1 MVQIDVIYEGGLHTQ
16 CVHGPSKAEVATDA
30 PKDNHGRGESFSPT
44 DLATTALASC
54 MLTVMGIKAQQHDW
68 NLHGMKASCEK
79 HMTADP
85 VRRIGRIVVRFA
97 LASSLDEKARGILE
111 KTARTC
117 PVAMSLNPEIDLDVH
132 FNWNAPE

>member
-1 MVQIDVIYEGGLHTQ
+1 MVHIDVVYEGGLHTQ

-68 NLHGMKASCEK
+68 KLDGMQASCEK
-79 HMTADP
+79 HMTEDP
-85 VRRIGRIVVRFA
+85 VRRIGRIVVRF
-97 LASSLDEKARGILE
+97 SLDGQVPEDARKTLE
-111 KTARTC
+111 HTARTC
-117 PVAMSLNPEIDLDVH
+117 PVAMSLNPEIDLDVE
-132 FNWNAPE
+132 FDWEAAR